1 MNRPTPR
8 DRPLLL
14 DGRAAER
21 CPVALDAEVV
31 GIQPE
36 QPSDVVVKWRDAA
49 QAHRTSV
56 IEQLLQGAAQVA
68 IIDGTDFDARAL
80 ATVQAMDQGLEIIIG
95 PRIEDDLE
103 GLRRGWPDVFVK
115 GADGYLP
122 VLIKRH
128 RVAEIT
134 AAGRTLSSTL
144 ERPFPH
150 DAVVVHGRKLGKIA
164 RRDGSELAHL
174 VRLGQTANLPVA
186 TAGGVVDAEG
196 AIWWMDLSAPR
207 PGGLSLLER
216 YDRGFAFARSVIER
230 GIARRDDP
238 ELEPLVIPLHKAE
251 CSRCGFEQR
260 CRAEMELVDSVSLLP
275 GMQWRHALEHV
286 QQGRGTRRLLAELD
300 PRTAHVAQVT
310 FHEDPNL
317 DLVALVSQ
325 ARSLEGDTP
334 AAHLAGEHM
343 ATRRALRK
351 AGVAT
356 AADLA
361 TLDDTTLSYK
371 ALSGA
376 NLKLAIER
384 ARAAIS
390 KQPFL
395 VSGRAE
401 VSVPRA
407 DLEIDLDMEHADGGT
422 YLWGAVVTAKG
433 NVPDD
438 VAALSGTY
446 VSFVDFG
453 ILGDGGEVRLVVGL
467 LDWIDALTA
476 AVEQLG
482 STWLV
487 AFYSHAEIDELRRIA
502 KLSGDSD
509 VAARVEQVAK
519 SSNWVDLRIVVEDNL
534 VVGHGFGLKKLAP
547 YAGFA
552 WRDEDPS
559 GSASMTWYDKA
570 VGATTA
576 LEREQNRE
584 RLLAYNED
592 DCRATLA
599 LREWLSTAQLS
610 SIDAWD
616 PSALGQ

>member
-1 MNRPTPR
+1 
-8 DRPLLL
+8 
-14 DGRAAER
+14 
-21 CPVALDAEVV
+21 
-31 GIQPE
+31 
-36 QPSDVVVKWRDAA
+36 
-49 QAHRTSV
+49 
-56 IEQLLQGAAQVA
+56 
-68 IIDGTDFDARAL
+68 
-80 ATVQAMDQGLEIIIG
+80 
-95 PRIEDDLE
+95 
-103 GLRRGWPDVFVK
+103 
-115 GADGYLP
+115 
-122 VLIKRH
+122 
-128 RVAEIT
+128 
-134 AAGRTLSSTL
+134 
-144 ERPFPH
+144 
-150 DAVVVHGRKLGKIA
+150 
-164 RRDGSELAHL
+164 
-174 VRLGQTANLPVA
+174 
-186 TAGGVVDAEG
+186 
-196 AIWWMDLSAPR
+196 
-207 PGGLSLLER
+207 
-216 YDRGFAFARSVIER
+216 
-230 GIARRDDP
+230 
-238 ELEPLVIPLHKAE
+238 
-251 CSRCGFEQR
+251 
-260 CRAEMELVDSVSLLP
+260 MELVDSVSLLP

-286 QQGRGTRRLLAELD
+286 QHGRGTRRLLAELD

-310 FHEDPNL
+310 FHEDPTL

-325 ARSLEGDTP
+325 ARSLEGETP

-361 TLDDTTLSYK
+361 TLEDATLSYK

-395 VSGRAE
+395 VSGRTE

-438 VAALSGTY
+438 IAALSGTY

-453 ILGDGGEVRLVVGL
+453 TLGDDGEVRLVVGL
-467 LDWIDALTA
+467 LDWIDRLTA

-509 VAARVEQVAK
+509 LAARVEQVAK

-547 YAGFA
+547 YAGFS